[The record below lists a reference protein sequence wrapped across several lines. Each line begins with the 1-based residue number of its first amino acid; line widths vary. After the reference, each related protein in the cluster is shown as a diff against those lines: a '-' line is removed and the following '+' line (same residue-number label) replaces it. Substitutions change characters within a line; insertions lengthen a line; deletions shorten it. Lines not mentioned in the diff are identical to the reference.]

1 MTEKSR
7 LAVVEDNTPQRM
19 ILVRLLETEYAVSE
33 FADGESFLAAGGDFD
48 AVLMDIEMPGLT
60 GYATC
65 RRFREEAA
73 ESGVPVIFVSA
84 HDTAPERLAAYEAG
98 GDDFITKPIA
108 AAELRHKV
116 AAVVLQRQ
124 RVRQLAAQSA
134 SATQAAFSA
143 MSSMGDL
150 GVVIE
155 FLRQAGGATSMDA
168 LARRGA
174 EAMAAWGLQGSVQ
187 IRSRSERVTVST
199 EGELS
204 PLQTSVLETMR
215 DMGRIFEFGS
225 RAVVNY
231 AHVSLLVNNLPTD
244 DPDKVGRLRDHLAVL
259 AESAD
264 LRVAGMD
271 AANERDL
278 QKLGIEGSLAELR
291 AALQKTNQRLVENR
305 LAGQRHMM
313 DQLESLGRTLGS
325 LGLSEL
331 QENFVGDQVRE
342 TLDSAL
348 QFFDE
353 AARGE
358 DEFTSVL
365 ARLERLA
372 ASDYR
377 L

>member
-1 MTEKSR
+1 
-7 LAVVEDNTPQRM
+7 
-19 ILVRLLETEYAVSE
+19 
-33 FADGESFLAAGGDFD
+33 
-48 AVLMDIEMPGLT
+48 
-60 GYATC
+60 
-65 RRFREEAA
+65 
-73 ESGVPVIFVSA
+73 
-84 HDTAPERLAAYEAG
+84 
-98 GDDFITKPIA
+98 
-108 AAELRHKV
+108 
-116 AAVVLQRQ
+116 
-124 RVRQLAAQSA
+124 
-134 SATQAAFSA
+134 
-143 MSSMGDL
+143 
-150 GVVIE
+150 
-155 FLRQAGGATSMDA
+155 
-168 LARRGA
+168 
-174 EAMAAWGLQGSVQ
+174 
-187 IRSRSERVTVST
+187 
-199 EGELS
+199 
-204 PLQTSVLETMR
+204 MR